1 MKSIPYMF
9 TFLDTLQHQLMG
21 LVSHMPQI
29 LCLLAF
35 LWLILIL
42 NKLSGNRLNQFGIR
56 PRSVRGLIGIPLA
69 PFLHQDAKHLLANS
83 LPLFILLC
91 FMTLLGW
98 QFTLNVTA
106 MIVLSSGL
114 GIWLFGRPGIHIGA
128 SALVMGYF
136 GFMISFAFRSH
147 KALPITLAVVM
158 LIYLGGLFQ
167 SLFPRRDNSSWEGH
181 LIGFMVGVW
190 LG

>member
-1 MKSIPYMF
+1 MF
-9 TFLDTLQHQLMG
+9 SFLDTLQHQLMA

-29 LCLLAF
+29 LCLLAV
-35 LWLILIL
+35 LWLILLL

-56 PRSVRGLIGIPLA
+56 PRSLRGLIGIPLA

-98 QFTLNVTA
+98 QFTLNVTV
-106 MIVLSSGL
+106 IIILGSGL
-114 GIWLFGRPGIHIGA
+114 GIWLFGRSGVHVGA

-136 GFMISFAFRSH
+136 GFIISFAFRSH
-147 KALPITLAVVM
+147 KALPIAIAVVM
-158 LIYLGGLFQ
+158 MIYLGGLFQ

-181 LIGFMVGVW
+181 LIGFMLGVW